1 MAQEKFAGQ
10 TAWRPKGTTRRLVSE
25 GFVRFARGSLDS
37 YVWNMLNLRKYCTPI
52 RCFFMS
58 RRLGVFI
65 FRPFWPAVCVWLCM
79 CMYACMQA
87 YIHTWVYT
95 KAHMVILDPLSL
107 SLSIESIYIRTISQY
122 CSIWLYILNM
132 YSTLDI
138 LCASYVSIVYTCINA
153 WMHACECVC
162 KIY

>member
-107 SLSIESIYIRTISQY
+107 SLYRIYLYTHNISILFNMIVHFEYVQYIGYIVCFICVYS
-122 CSIWLYILNM
+122 LY
-132 YSTLDI
+132 
-138 LCASYVSIVYTCINA
+138 
-153 WMHACECVC
+153 MHKCMDACMRMCV
-162 KIY
+162 